1 MLKRS
6 ATGGLLLRVGLCEIL
21 KVYISNGFVCVVSQ
35 VVACT
40 VYSFI
45 IYRSISHSLTLSL
58 RRLSVH
64 SVERSPPRHPYPHVT
79 HFRPPRSCRESGLG
93 RANDI

>member
-45 IYRSISHSLTLSL
+45 IYRSISRSLTLS
-58 RRLSVH
+58 RRLAVS
-64 SVERSPPRHPYPHVT
+64 SRRAIHVPD
-79 HFRPPRSCRESGLG
+79 FRPAKLPRVGPL
-93 RANDI
+93 RANDIAARSRR